1 MSTMSSQKLP
11 RGGRASRATTCSVV
25 ALGVAALL
33 AGPYVV
39 SAGASTAV
47 LQSVNVAGFPGALA
61 TSASKTLYVLSV
73 EKGAKLKCKG
83 ACLSSWIPVTVKS
96 SVTTISLGS
105 NVKGKIGFV
114 ARSAT
119 TKQVTFNSYPL
130 YTFIGDAGAKGSKGE
145 GKSFDGGKWYIVKA
159 ASTSAAATP
168 ILKAASS
175 GGGTTATTIKTT
187 TTTVKTTTTTVKTT
201 TTTVKTPTT
210 TTITGGGGGG
220 GAY

>member
-1 MSTMSSQKLP
+1 MSTTSSQKLP
-11 RGGRASRATTCSVV
+11 RAMHASRATKTSCV

-33 AGPYVV
+33 GGPFVV
-39 SAGASTAV
+39 SSGASTPV

-83 ACLSSWIPVTVKS
+83 ACLSSWFPVTVKN
-96 SVTTISLGS
+96 SVSTISLGS

-130 YTFIGDAGAKGSKGE
+130 YTFVGDSGAKGSKGE
-145 GKSFDGGKWYIVKA
+145 GKSFDGGKWYVVKA
-159 ASTSAAATP
+159 DSTSAAATP
-168 ILKAASS
+168 IIKAASS
-175 GGGTTATTIKTT
+175 GGDTTP
-187 TTTVKTTTTTVKTT
+187 TTVKTTTTTVKTT

-210 TTITGGGGGG
+210 TTTTGGGGGG

>member
-1 MSTMSSQKLP
+1 MSTTSSQQVL

-25 ALGVAALL
+25 ALGVTALL
-33 AGPYVV
+33 AGPFVV

-83 ACLSSWIPVTVKS
+83 ACLSTWIPVTVKS
-96 SVTTISLGS
+96 SVSTISLGS
-105 NVKGKIGFV
+105 NVKGKVGFV

-130 YTFIGDAGAKGSKGE
+130 YTFIGDTGAKGSKGE
-145 GKSFDGGKWYIVKA
+145 GKAFDGGKWYIVKA

-175 GGGTTATTIKTT
+175 SGGTAPTTIE
-187 TTTVKTTTTTVKTT
+187 TTTTTVKTT

-210 TTITGGGGGG
+210 TTTTGGGGGG